1 MGLEHEEED
10 RNLVRMRQN
19 TLATVKLIIEFTKRL
34 PGFPNLCQTDQ
45 LILLKAASSETM
57 MIRTA
62 RRYDPIK
69 DTIVFSNNDAYDNRA
84 YDTAGLRNDDLFQF
98 CKKVSKLNVDDAEFA
113 ILTAIT
119 VFSDR
124 EHLVE
129 KEKVG
134 NNLLVCKYYT
144 F

>member
-1 MGLEHEEED
+1 MSPNQDDQKYFVIFRFDLLTFG
-10 RNLVRMRQN
+10 
-19 TLATVKLIIEFTKRL
+19 KRL

-57 MIRTA
+57 IRTA

-69 DTIVFSNNDAYDNRA
+69 DTIVFSNNDAYDNSA
-84 YDTAGLRNDDLFQF
+84 YDTAGLRNDDFFQF
-98 CKKVSKLNVDDAEFA
+98 CKLNVDDAEFA